1 MTGTLVY
8 SETFWA
14 HDCVGLRDPALPG
27 FHDQSPDGTS
37 SR

>member
-14 HDCVGLRDPALPG
+14 NDCVGLRGPVLPKEAAEE
-27 FHDQSPDGTS
+27 
-37 SR
+37 